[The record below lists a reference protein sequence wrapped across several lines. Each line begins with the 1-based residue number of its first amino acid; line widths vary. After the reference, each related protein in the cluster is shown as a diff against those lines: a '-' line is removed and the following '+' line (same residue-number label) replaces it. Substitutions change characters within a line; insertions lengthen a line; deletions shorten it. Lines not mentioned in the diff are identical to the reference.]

1 LREEYII
8 NPSPAIK
15 PGSLAEGRIC
25 QLVSSSEMMNHNA
38 HILPID
44 SHSSAVAELQK
55 ISVSPEG
62 VPLMTTKCLSY
73 CIKLER
79 VDVRAANILKQQM
92 LSLGGDAAVSKHTL
106 ALKGGETD
114 IILIGTHKQLS
125 SLDEKLSNQ
134 PFQLSN
140 LSQEVRRV
148 IANYQRR
155 NFTIDFPSG
164 PISLNG
170 RILIMGTLNL
180 TPDSFAGDGI
190 YNDPGR
196 AVDYALQMVEEG
208 ADIID
213 VGGASTRPGFAP
225 LSVKEELGRVIPV
238 LKRLRRETTTPIS
251 IDTYKPE
258 VARES
263 LELGVDMV
271 NDISGLRHSP
281 QMVQLLTQYRVP
293 VVLMHIPT
301 EVSLMHQYPGYGNLL
316 SEVVSGLRSSLQ
328 RAVDA
333 GLSPEKAIIDPG
345 IGFGKKPQD
354 NLVILKNLSVLK
366 SLGRPI
372 LVGCSRKSFIGK
384 ALNLPVEER
393 LEGTMAA
400 VAMAVLNGAH
410 IVRVHDPGPIKLL
423 VQMLTALQQ
432 AGSLEKGKPTPQV

>member
-1 LREEYII
+1 LREEYT

-15 PGSLAEGRIC
+15 PGSLVEGRTC
-25 QLVSSSEMMNHNA
+25 QLVNLSEMMNHNA

-55 ISVSPEG
+55 IPVSPEG
-62 VPLMTTKCLSY
+62 VTLMATKCLSY

-114 IILIGTHKQLS
+114 IILIGTLKQLS
-125 SLDEKLSNQ
+125 SLDEKLKNQ
-134 PFQLSN
+134 PFKLPN
-140 LSQEVRRV
+140 LSQEVRQV

-155 NFTIDFPSG
+155 HFTVDFPSG

-170 RILIMGTLNL
+170 RTLIMGILNL

-190 YNDPGR
+190 YNEPGR
-196 AVDYALQMVEEG
+196 AVDYALQMIEEG
-208 ADIID
+208 SDIID
-213 VGGASTRPGFAP
+213 VGGVSTRPGFAP
-225 LSVKEELGRVIPV
+225 LSVKEELERVIPV
-238 LKRLRRETTTPIS
+238 LKRLSRETPALIS

-301 EVSLMHQYPGYGNLL
+301 EVPLMHQYPGYQSLL
-316 SEVVSGLRSSLQ
+316 SEIVSSLRSSLQ
-328 RAVDA
+328 RTIDA
-333 GLSPEKAIIDPG
+333 GLSPERLIIDPG
-345 IGFGKKPQD
+345 IGFGKKPED
-354 NLVILKNLSVLK
+354 NLVILKNLSILK

-384 ALNLPVEER
+384 VLNLPVEEC

-400 VAMAVLNGAH
+400 VAMAVLKGAH
-410 IVRVHDPGPIKLL
+410 IVRVHDPRPIKRL
-423 VQMLTALQQ
+423 VQMLNDLQQ
-432 AGSLEKGKPTPQV
+432 AGGVEKGESIPQI